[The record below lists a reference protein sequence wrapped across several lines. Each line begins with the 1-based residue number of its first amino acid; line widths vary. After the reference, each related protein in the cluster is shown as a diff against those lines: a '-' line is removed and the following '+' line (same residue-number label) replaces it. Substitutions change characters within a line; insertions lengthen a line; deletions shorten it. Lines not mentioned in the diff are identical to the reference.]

1 MTKFRRIVLLAATLA
16 FSPLAFAAGKVESIG
31 ALTEASVPETIRGAL
46 EPAGYRVTLADGST
60 VELWLRKQAP
70 SAKGDGIYNLAESA
84 LVGVIHFSK
93 AAQDYRGQALPAGYY
108 NLRYELQPSDGDHL
122 GTSPTRDFLLL
133 VPPAS
138 DTDPEKAYKF
148 EELVALTRRI
158 PPGAAQYAR
167 RNRKNRAFCLRRRGR
182 PHRVGCQDED
192 QLGRGDV
199 RAGGAGLG
207 AAVVLVIL
215 GEVPSNARGRV
226 EPPLP

>member
-148 EELVALTRRI
+148 EELVALSRRI
-158 PPGAAQYAR
+158 PGGRHPAPLNMPAATGKTAPSVFDDEEGRTALVAR
-167 RNRKNRAFCLRRRGR
+167 MKTSS
-182 PHRVGCQDED
+182 
-192 QLGRGDV
+192 
-199 RAGGAGLG
+199 
-207 AAVVLVIL
+207 
-215 GEVPSNARGRV
+215 GEVTFALVVQGSAPQ
-226 EPPLP
+226 